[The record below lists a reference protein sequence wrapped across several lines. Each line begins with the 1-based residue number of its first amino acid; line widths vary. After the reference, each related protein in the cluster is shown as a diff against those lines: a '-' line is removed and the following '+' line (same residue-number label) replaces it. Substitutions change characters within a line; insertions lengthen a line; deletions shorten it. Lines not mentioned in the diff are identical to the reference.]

1 MTRRVWSWS
10 WAGRLVRLPSSVAA
24 VAVAFTVGM
33 VVGPIAVSAQSGS
46 SSQASQSV
54 GSPGGRFHLDHVF
67 VIMMENTS
75 YDDLLSPDNTNTTFI
90 RRLAATEGLA
100 DNYFGVTHD
109 SLPNYIAATS
119 GQTWG
124 SNSDDTAQ
132 APLFDHQN
140 LVDQLVAA
148 HVSWKAYMESLPFPG
163 DLVDTTPDGLYV
175 RKHDPFLMYPD
186 VYNNP
191 ARADNVVPL
200 TQLSTDLSSG
210 RVPQF
215 VWVSP
220 NICNDMHGGAPT
232 CPYPNSPTD
241 ANQAAL
247 YKDGDTFLRT
257 WVGAITHSRA
267 WTCHSAIFVTWD
279 EGGFEDRARRA
290 HRHPARAGFPD
301 PARDAGRPH
310 QRRRRRPGRGHRLRR
325 WPRSDD
331 RGSQRRPAPS
341 STRASPTTTPCCR
354 PSSRT
359 SASHCWATLATPS
372 RWVRSTRCSTRPDEG
387 GSPGTGT
394 VNNPRAAAPVGL
406 VGWPGGIALINI
418 PRVP

>member
-1 MTRRVWSWS
+1 M
-10 WAGRLVRLPSSVAA
+10 A
-24 VAVAFTVGM
+24 VAVAFVVGM

-46 SSQASQSV
+46 SSRAGQAV
-54 GSPGGRFHLDHVF
+54 GSSGGRFHLDHVF

-75 YDDLLSPDNTNTTFI
+75 YDDLLSPNNTNTTFI
-90 RRLAATEGLA
+90 QHLAATDGLA

-210 RVPQF
+210 KVPQF

-232 CPYPNSPTD
+232 CPYP
-241 ANQAAL
+241 Q
-247 YKDGDTFLRT
+247 F
-257 WVGAITHSRA
+257 TH
-267 WTCHSAIFVTWD
+267 
-279 EGGFEDRARRA
+279 RR
-290 HRHPARAGFPD
+290 
-301 PARDAGRPH
+301 
-310 QRRRRRPGRGHRLRR
+310 
-325 WPRSDD
+325 
-331 RGSQRRPAPS
+331 
-341 STRASPTTTPCCR
+341 
-354 PSSRT
+354 
-359 SASHCWATLATPS
+359 
-372 RWVRSTRCSTRPDEG
+372 
-387 GSPGTGT
+387 
-394 VNNPRAAAPVGL
+394 
-406 VGWPGGIALINI
+406 
-418 PRVP
+418 